1 MRYKKLGNT
10 GIDVSQVSLGT
21 WAIGGKNWGSVDD
34 NLSIK
39 ACLLYT
45 SNKSQELYTLLSD
58 ETFKKEDKKRVID
71 NVFDKDDNIMLKN
84 FLFLLVNKNR
94 IDEIKLIYLD
104 FKNLY
109 LEHSGILNVEVKSA
123 NELSEELLDSLKN
136 KLSDKFNKKIILSKS
151 VDKNIIGGIILYING
166 KMIDLSV
173 KNELDII
180 CLLYTSRCV

>member
-1 MRYKKLGNT
+1 MSSASYRYAY
-10 GIDVSQVSLGT
+10 SLSELCIEENMMEVVYKEFT
-21 WAIGGKNWGSVDD
+21 DFYE
-34 NLSIK
+34 
-39 ACLLYT
+39 LL
-45 SNKSQELYTLLSD
+45 NKSGELYTLLSD

-84 FLFLLVNKNR
+84 FLFLLVDKNR
-94 IDEIKLIYLD
+94 IGEIKLIYLD

-123 NELSEELLDSLKN
+123 NELSEELIGSLKN

-151 VDKNIIGGIILYING
+151 VDKNIIGGMILYING

-173 KNELDII
+173 KNELDMIKRQLKETKI
-180 CLLYTSRCV
+180 V

>member
-1 MRYKKLGNT
+1 MSSASYRYAY
-10 GIDVSQVSLGT
+10 SLSELCIEENMMEVVYKEFT
-21 WAIGGKNWGSVDD
+21 NFYE
-34 NLSIK
+34 
-39 ACLLYT
+39 LL
-45 SNKSQELYTLLSD
+45 NKSEELYTLLSD

-84 FLFLLVNKNR
+84 FLFLLVDKNR
-94 IDEIKLIYLD
+94 IGEIKLIYLD

-123 NELSEELLDSLKN
+123 NELSEELIGSLKN

-151 VDKNIIGGIILYING
+151 VDKNIIGGMILYING

-173 KNELDII
+173 KNELDMIKRQLKETKI
-180 CLLYTSRCV
+180 V

>member
-1 MRYKKLGNT
+1 MSSASYRYAYSLSELCTEENT
-10 GIDVSQVSLGT
+10 MECVYKEFTDFYE
-21 WAIGGKNWGSVDD
+21 
-34 NLSIK
+34 
-39 ACLLYT
+39 LL
-45 SNKSQELYTLLSD
+45 NKSEELYTLLSD

-84 FLFLLVNKNR
+84 FLFLLVDKNR

-136 KLSDKFNKKIILSKS
+136 KLLDKFNKKIILSRS

-180 CLLYTSRCV
+180 KRQLKETKIV

>member
-1 MRYKKLGNT
+1 MSSASYRYAY
-10 GIDVSQVSLGT
+10 SLSELCIEENMMEVVYKEFT
-21 WAIGGKNWGSVDD
+21 DFYE
-34 NLSIK
+34 
-39 ACLLYT
+39 LL
-45 SNKSQELYTLLSD
+45 NKSEELYTLLSD

-84 FLFLLVNKNR
+84 FLFLLVDKNR
-94 IDEIKLIYLD
+94 IGEIKLIYLD

-123 NELSEELLDSLKN
+123 NELSEELIGSLKN

-151 VDKNIIGGIILYING
+151 VDKNIIGGMILYING

-173 KNELDII
+173 KNELDMIKRQLKETKI
-180 CLLYTSRCV
+180 V